1 MKGGIQPG
9 TAAWDSESIK
19 HDRLV
24 KQAAALAYE
33 TLKDRYPDMVQY
45 RKLPKEYIFDGIGA
59 CQPDGG
65 VWFYGGRLIAAFEAK
80 KQGSRG
86 NAIERWYKNYFLL
99 KEVNPRCP
107 LVTYAIGA
115 GVRSGSPI
123 ERILYSAHR
132 GKYNVFR
139 DTGPSCFL
147 KEDGFSLEE
156 LCMNMIK
163 FIEQEIEERGE
174 ETQ

>member
-9 TAAWDSESIK
+9 TTAWDSQSLK
-19 HDRLV
+19 HDKLV
-24 KQAAALAYE
+24 RQAAEMAYE
-33 TLKDRYPDMVQY
+33 ILKDKHPDLTKH

-65 VWFYGGRLIAAFEAK
+65 VWFFGGRLIAAFEAK
-80 KQGSRG
+80 KQGPRG

-107 LVTYAIGA
+107 LVTYAIGE

-123 ERILYSAHR
+123 ERILYAAHR
-132 GKYNVFR
+132 GKYNVFC
-139 DTGPSCFL
+139 DAGPSCFL

-156 LCMNMIK
+156 LYTNMVK
-163 FIEQEIEERGE
+163 FIEQEIKEAP
-174 ETQ
+174 